1 MELISFAL
9 LGLAGILTFLALAV
23 PLARWLSVP
32 LPVVLAGAGLAYGAV
47 MSGADITLS
56 GATLDPYDFWF
67 LHQIS
72 LDSSALLYVFLPPLL
87 FEMALAVNVRRML
100 DELPIVL
107 IMAVL
112 AVVVATAVVGML
124 LWWVSPLALIPALL
138 IGAAVATTDPAAVVS
153 TFREIGAQRRL
164 LVILEGESL
173 LNDAAAITIFSLLL
187 GAAALGPDTLTPG
200 GLAAGFARTFSI
212 GALTGL
218 GTAWLGSR
226 LYPLLRG
233 STAAEVSL
241 TLAVA
246 YGAFILAEEVFG
258 ASGVVAVVF
267 AGLATGSVSYVR
279 MGPRNWSTVTAIWQ
293 QIGFWAS
300 GLILLLV
307 SALTPGMLVALEGW
321 QALLLVPVYLGALA
335 ARAVVLWGVLPL
347 MDRAGLATPIT
358 QPQKVLVLWGG
369 VRGAVTLVLA
379 LSLGNLPALG
389 DDARLVGAMAAGYA
403 LLTLVLNASTLAWV
417 TRRLGLDRL
426 SLEDLALRERIVEG
440 SFARVKEVVG
450 DLAQLRRL
458 DAQTRAEVEEDL
470 NAAQADARGRAR
482 GGQILFGRRLR
493 LGLAILCAQE
503 ERLVRRGFEAGA
515 TGPRVTMRLRLQAD
529 RISDSARQSS
539 RSGYRAA
546 YERGLRHPPYMR
558 SAVFLQRRLGWDRP
572 LRAAIEL
579 HLAMMLESERHLG
592 ILDAFAR
599 ERLAPMV
606 GGDVAENLRGLLAR
620 RTEAVE
626 AAIGAVELQYPV
638 YAAALDRALIARAAL
653 RRERQEYDRLF
664 RDGVIGPELHTD
676 LSRGLDRR
684 ERRLGARPRLDLAR
698 PGAELLQRA
707 PIFAALSPAQ
717 REKVARKL
725 RTRFTTHD
733 EVIVHQGAREDRMF
747 FLADGAVEVR
757 GAERPVR
764 LGSGDFFGGRAIVS
778 PTGRRET
785 SVVSL
790 GLCRLLTLSR
800 QEFKRLARADPEI
813 GAAIRD
819 AAEQRLARG
828 HSSRRPRANLPAPE
842 PAPLPADTV
851 SAERG
856 RPALSP
862 AEPG

>member
-9 LGLAGILTFLALAV
+9 IGFAGILTFLALAV

-32 LPVVLAGAGLAYGAV
+32 LPVVIAGAGLAYGAV
-47 MSGADITLS
+47 ASGWGVTLS

-67 LHQIS
+67 LQQIS
-72 LDSSALLYVFLPPLL
+72 LDSNALLYLFLPPLL

-112 AVVVATAVVGML
+112 AVVVATAVIGML
-124 LWWVSPLALIPALL
+124 VWWVSPLALIPALL

-153 TFREIGAQRRL
+153 TFREIGAPRRL
-164 LVILEGESL
+164 TVILEGESL

-187 GAAALGPDTLTPG
+187 GAAAAGPEALQVSDL
-200 GLAAGFARTFSI
+200 LIGFARTFTI

-218 GTAWLGSR
+218 GTALLGSR

-246 YGAFILAEEVFG
+246 YGAFVIAEDWFG

-267 AGLATGSVSYVR
+267 AGLATGSVSFVR

-321 QALLLVPVYLGALA
+321 QALLLIPVYLGALA

-358 QPQKVLVLWGG
+358 RPQKLLVLWGG

-389 DDARLVGAMAAGYA
+389 PDARLVGAMAAGYA

-440 SFARVKEVVG
+440 SFTRVKEAVG
-450 DLAQLRRL
+450 QLSELRRL
-458 DAQTRAEVEEDL
+458 APDTRTAVEDDL
-470 NAAQADARGRAR
+470 RAAQADARGRS
-482 GGQILFGRRLR
+482 GGGSIRFGRRLR

-529 RISDSARQSS
+529 RISDGARQHG
-539 RSGYRAA
+539 RAGYMAA
-546 YERGLRHPPYMR
+546 CERGLRHPPYMR
-558 SAVFLQRRLGWDRP
+558 AAVFLQRWLRWDRP

-592 ILDAFAR
+592 ILDRFAAGS
-599 ERLAPMV
+599 LSPMV
-606 GGDVAENLRGLLAR
+606 GEDVTENLRALLAR
-620 RTEAVE
+620 RREAVD
-626 AAIGAVELQYPV
+626 AAIGAVGLQYPA
-638 YAAALDRALIARAAL
+638 YAAALDRALVARAAL

-684 ERRLGARPRLDLAR
+684 ERRLGAPPRLDLAR
-698 PGAELLQRA
+698 PAAELLERA
-707 PIFAALSPAQ
+707 PIFAALSQAQ

-733 EVIVHQGAREDRMF
+733 EVIVQQGAREDRMYF
-747 FLADGAVEVR
+747 VADGAVEVR
-757 GAERPVR
+757 GGEGRPVR
-764 LGSGDFFGGRAIVS
+764 LGTGDFFGGRAIVS

-819 AAEQRLARG
+819 AAEQRLSHG
-828 HSSRRPRANLPAPE
+828 HKRRRPRAALPAAPP
-842 PAPLPADTV
+842 PAGAGAAPP
-851 SAERG
+851 G
-856 RPALSP
+856 LSP
-862 AEPG
+862 AGPG